1 MVRRWAHRNIAVIIS
16 TSPNPFGRHVPGGF
30 PKTNRQAVRWLG
42 KDVDR
47 PLPLPG
53 TCVPSYSWSVTNLEA
68 SPREE
73 VCPPGQPA
81 GNAGNG
87 PCVQLWP
94 AREVPLGGVRAM
106 NVWRTLPQRG
116 LPTVGAW
123 CFLDSFG
130 PDRIAMS
137 VLPHPHTGL
146 QTVTWPLA
154 GNVRHRDS
162 VGSDVV
168 VRPGELNI
176 MTAGHGVSHSE
187 FAVLPGTLADGNADT
202 APDGAQPL
210 PVQRGLQLWVAL
222 PDSERHRAPAFEQ
235 HRELP
240 QVMGDGF
247 TATVMVGRFA
257 GKTSPATMYSPIVG
271 ADIVCDGPASLP
283 LDPEFEHAVL
293 VLDGG
298 LTVDGQDVPAGPLGY
313 LGAGRDSLDLEGQP
327 GTRFILLG
335 GEPFQ
340 EELLMW
346 WNFVGRTHDE
356 VARARED
363 WEAQAELPDAAA
375 MSARFGFIPG
385 HGPDA
390 GAEAGRIPAPPLPGV
405 RLRPRT
411 RS

>member
-1 MVRRWAHRNIAVIIS
+1 
-16 TSPNPFGRHVPGGF
+16 
-30 PKTNRQAVRWLG
+30 
-42 KDVDR
+42 
-47 PLPLPG
+47 
-53 TCVPSYSWSVTNLEA
+53 VTNLEV
-68 SPREE
+68 SPKEE
-73 VCPPGQPA
+73 LCPAGQP
-81 GNAGNG
+81 GGYTGHG
-87 PCVQLWP
+87 PCLQLWP

-106 NVWRTLPQRG
+106 NVFRTLPQRG

-130 PDRIAMS
+130 PDRVAMS

-154 GNVRHRDS
+154 GNIRHRDS
-162 VGSDVV
+162 VGSDVI

-187 FAVLPGTLADGNADT
+187 FAVLPHPPTSGEAGGTGPSDAGTEL
-202 APDGAQPL
+202 PL
-210 PVQRGLQLWVAL
+210 QRGLQLWVAL
-222 PDSERHRAPAFEQ
+222 PDGERHRAPAFEQ
-235 HRELP
+235 HRDLP
-240 QVMGDGF
+240 EAGGDGF
-247 TATVMVGRFA
+247 TATVMVGSFA
-257 GKTSPATMYSPIVG
+257 GVASPATMYSPIVG
-271 ADIVCDGPASLP
+271 ADITCAGAVALP
-283 LDPEFEHAVL
+283 LNPEFEHAVL

-298 LTVDGQDVPAGPLGY
+298 ITLDGQEVPPGPLGY
-313 LGAGRDSLDLEGQP
+313 LGTGRSLLELEALP
-327 GTRFILLG
+327 DTRFILLG

-356 VARARED
+356 VAQARQD
-363 WEAQAELPDAAA
+363 WEAQSDLTDPDAEA
-375 MSARFGFIPG
+375 SRFGLVRG

-390 GAEAGRIPAPPLPGV
+390 GTEAGRIPAPPLPGV

>member
-1 MVRRWAHRNIAVIIS
+1 
-16 TSPNPFGRHVPGGF
+16 
-30 PKTNRQAVRWLG
+30 
-42 KDVDR
+42 
-47 PLPLPG
+47 
-53 TCVPSYSWSVTNLEA
+53 VTNLEV
-68 SPREE
+68 SPLEE
-73 VCPPGQPA
+73 VCPPGQPGGYA
-81 GNAGNG
+81 GSG
-87 PCVQLWP
+87 PSLQLWP

-106 NVWRTLPQRG
+106 NVSRTLPQRG

-130 PDRIAMS
+130 PDRVAMS

-154 GNVRHRDS
+154 GTIRHRDS
-162 VGSDVV
+162 VGSDVI

-187 FAVLPGTLADGNADT
+187 FAVLPGRAPGVA
-202 APDGAQPL
+202 AGMPDGEPPL

-222 PDSERHRAPAFEQ
+222 PDNERHRAPDFEQ

-240 QVMGDGF
+240 EVTGDGF

-257 GKTSPATMYSPIVG
+257 GVASPATMYSPIVG
-271 ADIVCDGPASLP
+271 ADVSCTGHITLP

-298 LTVDGQDVPAGPLGY
+298 LTVDGEDVAPGPLGY
-313 LGAGRDSLDLEGQP
+313 LGTGRTSLELAALPD
-327 GTRFILLG
+327 TRFILLG

-356 VARARED
+356 VAQARQE

-375 MSARFGFIPG
+375 GSARFGFIPG
-385 HGPDA
+385 HGPGA

>member
-1 MVRRWAHRNIAVIIS
+1 M
-16 TSPNPFGRHVPGGF
+16 
-30 PKTNRQAVRWLG
+30 
-42 KDVDR
+42 
-47 PLPLPG
+47 
-53 TCVPSYSWSVTNLEA
+53 TNLEV
-68 SPREE
+68 SPVEE
-73 VCPPGQPA
+73 VCPPGQP
-81 GNAGNG
+81 GGYEGNG
-87 PCVQLWP
+87 PCLQLWP

-106 NVWRTLPQRG
+106 NVLRTLPQRG

-130 PDRIAMS
+130 PDRVAMS

-154 GNVRHRDS
+154 GTIRHRDS
-162 VGSDVV
+162 VGSDVI

-176 MTAGHGVSHSE
+176 MTAGNGVSHSE
-187 FAVLPGTLADGNADT
+187 FAVLPPRRSFGEPTDAGSFGAATVSAGASDAGTEL
-202 APDGAQPL
+202 PL
-210 PVQRGLQLWVAL
+210 QRGLQLWVAL
-222 PDSERHRAPAFEQ
+222 PDGERHRTPAFEQ
-235 HRELP
+235 HRNLP
-240 QVMGDGF
+240 EVTGDGF
-247 TATVMVGRFA
+247 TATVMVGSFA
-257 GKTSPATMYSPIVG
+257 GVASPATMYSPIVG
-271 ADIVCDGPASLP
+271 ADITCSGSVVLP

-298 LTVDGQDVPAGPLGY
+298 LTLDGQDVPPGPLGY
-313 LGAGRDSLDLEGQP
+313 LGAGRRLLEVGALP

-346 WNFVGRTHDE
+346 WNFVGRTHEE
-356 VARARED
+356 VAQARQD
-363 WEAQAELPDAAA
+363 WEDQADLPDPTAEG
-375 MSARFGFIPG
+375 SRFGLVRG
-385 HGPDA
+385 HGPEA

>member
-1 MVRRWAHRNIAVIIS
+1 M
-16 TSPNPFGRHVPGGF
+16 
-30 PKTNRQAVRWLG
+30 
-42 KDVDR
+42 
-47 PLPLPG
+47 
-53 TCVPSYSWSVTNLEA
+53 TNLEVA
-68 SPREE
+68 PQQEL
-73 VCPPGQPA
+73 CPPA
-81 GNAGNG
+81 GPEGTSG
-87 PCVQLWP
+87 PCLQLWP
-94 AREVPLGGVRAM
+94 EREVPLGGVRAM
-106 NVWRTLPQRG
+106 NVRRTLPQRG
-116 LPTVGAW
+116 LPTIGAW

-154 GNVRHRDS
+154 GNIRHRDS

-187 FAVLPGTLADGNADT
+187 FAVLPDSDAG
-202 APDGAQPL
+202 PDAGAPL

-222 PDSERHRAPAFEQ
+222 PNTERHREPAFEQ

-240 QVMGDGF
+240 SVTGPGF
-247 TATVMVGRFA
+247 TATVMVGELA
-257 GKTSPATMYSPIVG
+257 GAVSPATMYSPIIG
-271 ADIVCDGPASLP
+271 ADISCDGLAVLP
-283 LDPEFEHAVL
+283 LNAHFEHAVL

-298 LTVDGQDVPAGPLGY
+298 LTLDGQEVPPGPLGY
-313 LGAGRDSLDLEGQP
+313 LGAGRSALEFQALP
-327 GTRFILLG
+327 GTRFLLIG

-356 VARARED
+356 VEQARAD
-363 WEAQAELPDAAA
+363 WEAQAALPDAAA
-375 MSARFGFIPG
+375 RGARYGLVEG

-390 GAEAGRIPAPPLPGV
+390 GAEAGRIPAPIMPAV
-405 RLRPRT
+405 RLTPRK
-411 RS
+411 RSVGP